1 MASEEMAAWKTTWI
15 AEVEQWS
22 TFMFNMTL
30 PKHIMRKIFFWIDS
44 QVQRYGTDGMGDKPP
59 EMPVA
64 TYWLQHIDSD
74 AGYRVWREIQDY
86 VRQPSASEGTSNPAP
101 KKRAKAQAS
110 AAEGPPNPA
119 PKKKAKAAAAASK
132 APEI

>member
-1 MASEEMAAWKTTWI
+1 MALTAWAT
-15 AEVEQWS
+15 S
-22 TFMFNMTL
+22 
-30 PKHIMRKIFFWIDS
+30 HD
-44 QVQRYGTDGMGDKPP
+44 
-59 EMPVA
+59 MPVV

-86 VRQPSASEGTSNPAP
+86 VKWSSASEGTSNPAP

-119 PKKKAKAAAAASK
+119 PKKKAKAAASSSSK
-132 APEI
+132 APEIGSAIGGNCSAL